1 MPNRRASFSQSDVT
15 RALKAAEK
23 AGQEVA
29 AVRIEKATG
38 DIVLTI
44 GEHHRADANP
54 CDELLS

>member
-29 AVRIEKATG
+29 VVRIEKATG

-44 GEHHRADANP
+44 GEGQASGANP
-54 CDELLS
+54 WDEVLK